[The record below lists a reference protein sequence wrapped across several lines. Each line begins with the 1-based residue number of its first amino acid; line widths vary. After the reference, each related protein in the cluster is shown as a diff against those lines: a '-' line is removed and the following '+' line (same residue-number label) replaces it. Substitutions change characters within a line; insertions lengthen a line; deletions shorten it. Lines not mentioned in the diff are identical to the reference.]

1 MLVCFAGTALV
12 LVLVT
17 KAALRVPELDVLV
30 SEVVVV
36 VIVTSEPESSPV
48 IAGLPALL
56 VVIVIVVVS
65 AEAVLKPVVVVVVVV
80 VGRGPK
86 TGFVGAT
93 AGHVPT
99 LATLIVASGM

>member
-1 MLVCFAGTALV
+1 VLVCFAGTALV

-17 KAALRVPELDVLV
+17 KAALRVPELDIPV

-36 VIVTSEPESSPV
+36 VVVVTSRPESSPV
-48 IAGLPALL
+48 IAGLPASL
-56 VVIVIVVVS
+56 VIVIVVVS
-65 AEAVLKPVVVVVVVV
+65 TEAVLKPVVVVVVVV

-86 TGFVGAT
+86 TGFVAAT

>member
-1 MLVCFAGTALV
+1 VLVCFEGTALV

-36 VIVTSEPESSPV
+36 VTSEPEASPV
-48 IAGLPALL
+48 IAGLPASL
-56 VVIVIVVVS
+56 VVIVVVS
-65 AEAVLKPVVVVVVVV
+65 TEAVLKPVVVVVVV

>member
-1 MLVCFAGTALV
+1 
-12 LVLVT
+12 VT
-17 KAALRVPELDVLV
+17 KAALRVPELDILV
-30 SEVVVV
+30 SEVVVI

-48 IAGLPALL
+48 IAGLPASL
-56 VVIVIVVVS
+56 VIAIVVVS
-65 AEAVLKPVVVVVVVV
+65 TEAVLKPVVV

-86 TGFVGAT
+86 TGFVAAT

>member
-1 MLVCFAGTALV
+1 VLVCFAGTALV

-17 KAALRVPELDVLV
+17 KAALRVPELDILV

-36 VIVTSEPESSPV
+36 VVVTSGPESSPV
-48 IAGLPALL
+48 IAGLPASL
-56 VVIVIVVVS
+56 VVIIVVS
-65 AEAVLKPVVVVVVVV
+65 TEAVLKPVVAVVIVVVV
-80 VGRGPK
+80 RGPK
-86 TGFVGAT
+86 TGFVAAT

>member
-1 MLVCFAGTALV
+1 VLVCFAGTALV

-17 KAALRVPELDVLV
+17 KAALRVPELDILV

-36 VIVTSEPESSPV
+36 VVVTSGPESSPV
-48 IAGLPALL
+48 IAGLPASL
-56 VVIVIVVVS
+56 
-65 AEAVLKPVVVVVVVV
+65 VVVVV

-86 TGFVGAT
+86 TGFVAAT

>member
-48 IAGLPALL
+48 IAGLSASL

-65 AEAVLKPVVVVVVVV
+65 AEAVLNPVV

>member
-1 MLVCFAGTALV
+1 VLVCFEGTALV

-36 VIVTSEPESSPV
+36 VVTSEPEASPV
-48 IAGLPALL
+48 IAGLPASL
-56 VVIVIVVVS
+56 VVIVVVS
-65 AEAVLKPVVVVVVVV
+65 TEAVLKPVVG

>member
-1 MLVCFAGTALV
+1 VLVCFAGTALV

-36 VIVTSEPESSPV
+36 VTSEPEASPV
-48 IAGLPALL
+48 IAGLPASL
-56 VVIVIVVVS
+56 VVIVVVS
-65 AEAVLKPVVVVVVVV
+65 TEAVLKPVVVVVV

>member
-1 MLVCFAGTALV
+1 VLVCFAGTALV

-36 VIVTSEPESSPV
+36 VTSEPEASPV
-48 IAGLPALL
+48 IAGLPASL
-56 VVIVIVVVS
+56 VVI
-65 AEAVLKPVVVVVVVV
+65 VVVV

>member
-1 MLVCFAGTALV
+1 VLVCFAGTALV

-36 VIVTSEPESSPV
+36 VTSGPECSPV
-48 IAGLPALL
+48 FAGHPASLD
-56 VVIVIVVVS
+56 VIVVVS